1 MNGSL
6 SVLNVG
12 AGDISITFN
21 QHDTGER
28 DKALRMLKDMQK
40 RGYAILVRLDDGTYT
55 RALEI
60 DETRGCYV
68 IQEPAELPAGDASPA
83 PTGDAPN
90 DAPVKRRGRHR
101 KSVPIEKAHATGVA
115 RSAGG

>member
-40 RGYAILVRLDDGTYT
+40 RGYAILVRLEDGTYT

-68 IQEPAELPAGDASPA
+68 IQEPAELPAMTADAGEASPA
-83 PTGDAPN
+83 PTGDAP
-90 DAPVKRRGRHR
+90 KRRGRPR

>member
-60 DETRGCYV
+60 DETHGCYV
-68 IQEPAELPAGDASPA
+68 IQEPEELPAT
-83 PTGDAPN
+83 PTGEAPPSDAP
-90 DAPVKRRGRHR
+90 ATKRRGRPR